1 MQPKHKYSKIILTQF
16 KMTIE
21 EFHTDLLDQ
30 IRINSNSYNLP
41 SEQSLFSIYID
52 FLQGSG
58 QFVEETIDIEYGINS
73 YNFSAFARDVER
85 GELSLFVTDLKS
97 GIEPEKIYQ
106 KDLEVYFKGL
116 NELLSDVIIPA
127 KNELDESNPIREF
140 TDDLCSD
147 KRIYNSLT
155 IWYLTNGLYSSR
167 SISELSNLVGQVK
180 VSMRVVDINSY
191 RNMVADQDQQNIEID
206 CQLEGIKVIETPHYT
221 SYLTIISGHEL
232 VRYYEQYGK
241 RLLESNVRTFL
252 SLRGNVNKGIYNTLR
267 SEEKH
272 FFFAYNNGISATASE
287 VYYDN
292 GKIKSV
298 KNLQIVNGGQTMSTI
313 YKAKRD
319 GLDLDQVQVQM
330 KLSVIH
336 EKENYTLYVSKISE
350 YANTQNKV
358 EKSDFFS
365 NSYFHRRFK
374 ELSKLLRIPARGG
387 NMVSSKWF
395 YERVKGEYLNDQMY
409 MRDGDR
415 RRFLLEFPQD
425 QVIDKIIVAK
435 VSLSWD
441 LFPYEVSKGAQIP
454 FAIFADKVSDLFDE
468 GDPDCN
474 EFLFQKTVSQVI
486 LYKKITKLVGSAD
499 WYSGGYRAQ
508 TVPYIIST
516 LSYIL
521 RTAGLTINW
530 DKIWREQDIE
540 QNLLNWINSIGEIVH
555 FKLLNPPDGN
565 TNIGTFCKKKLC
577 WEGITSLANRFND
590 VPEIDSF
597 ITINEEQ
604 IQNTR
609 GRQRERLDN
618 GINNQIRVLE
628 LSRTQTPRK
637 IIEFYNSPYS
647 PGITEKNRGVLRSW
661 YEGRIDVAS
670 EKQANVIIDLINK
683 AIDAGFTGVL

>member
-1 MQPKHKYSKIILTQF
+1 
-16 KMTIE
+16 MTIE
-21 EFHTDLLDQ
+21 EFHADLLDQ
-30 IRINSNSYNLP
+30 IRINSNSYNIP

-167 SISELSNLVGQVK
+167 SISELSNLLGQVK

-267 SEEKH
+267 SDEKH

-287 VYYDN
+287 VYFDN

-374 ELSKLLRIPARGG
+374 ELSKLLRIPAKSG

-409 MRDGDR
+409 MKDGDR
-415 RRFLLEFPQD
+415 KKFLLEFPQD

-454 FAIFADKVSDLFDE
+454 FAIFADKVSDLFEE

-516 LSYIL
+516 LSHIL
-521 RTAGLTINW
+521 RNAGLTINW
-530 DKIWREQDIE
+530 DKIWKEQDIE
-540 QNLLNWINSIGEIVH
+540 QNLLNWINSIGEFVH

-577 WEGITSLANRFND
+577 WDRITSLANRFND
-590 VPEIDSF
+590 IPKIDSF
-597 ITINEEQ
+597 ISINEEKT
-604 IQNTR
+604 QNTR
-609 GRQRERLDN
+609 GRQRERLDY

-628 LSRTQTPRK
+628 LSRTQTPK
-637 IIEFYNSPYS
+637 KLIEFYNSTYS
-647 PGITEKNRGVLRSW
+647 PGITEKNRGVLKSW
-661 YEGRIDVAS
+661 YEGKISYAS
-670 EKQANVIIDLINK
+670 EKQAKVIIELINK